1 MLSWFGKKTEA
12 VQDPKWIVQTVST
25 PKTGKIAR
33 ALEAFQTCESAIRAQ
48 IVQQTAYH
56 EVTEGVVKL
65 VAYAAHQDPD
75 PYVRK
80 VANGLMSAR
89 VPLRMQV
96 LQHVTV
102 IQ

>member
-1 MLSWFGKKTEA
+1 MFGWMKAKTVA
-12 VQDPKWIVQTVST
+12 DPKTHILHTVAT
-25 PKTGKIAR
+25 GKTGKIAK
-33 ALEAFQTCESAIRAQ
+33 ALNVFQTCGDKLRAE

-56 EVTEGVVKL
+56 EISEGVVKL

-80 VANGLMSAR
+80 VAHGLMQAR

-102 IQ
+102 VS